1 MVFVG
6 AASFYGD
13 SFCERCDT
21 MKKTSLWTIL
31 AKDFKRHKQ
40 KYLIILPVLVFFIL
54 FHYKPMYGL
63 IIAFKRYKPA
73 LGIWRSPWVGFDN
86 FVRFFN
92 DYYFFRLIRNT
103 FTISFLSILFC
114 FPVPILLALLLNEVK
129 NLKFKKAVQTI
140 TYMPHFIAMVVM
152 CGMINSFVSSNGI
165 INDIIAF
172 FGGKRVNLLTKKE
185 YFYPIYIISNIWK
198 NVGWDSIIFLAALS
212 GIDQE
217 QYEAARIDGA
227 GRIQQMLYI
236 TLPGILPTIS
246 ILLILKLG
254 GILSV
259 GYEKIL
265 LLYQPITYEVAD
277 VISTYVYRKGLIEGD
292 YSYSTAIS
300 IFNSVVNIIFL
311 RFANWMSKKAGQSG
325 LY

>member
-1 MVFVG
+1 
-6 AASFYGD
+6 
-13 SFCERCDT
+13 
-21 MKKTSLWTIL
+21 MKKTSLWAIL
-31 AKDFKRHKQ
+31 ARDFKQHKQ
-40 KYLIILPVLVFFIL
+40 KYLIILPVLVYFIL

-73 LGIWRSPWVGFDN
+73 LGIWRSPWVGIDN

-129 NLKFKKAVQTI
+129 NLKFKKIVQTI

-152 CGMINSFVSSNGI
+152 CGMITSFVSSNGV
-165 INDIIAF
+165 INDIIVF
-172 FGGKRVNLLTKKE
+172 FGGTRVNLLTKKE

-277 VISTYVYRKGLIEGD
+277 VISTYVYRKGLLEGD
-292 YSYSTAIS
+292 YSYSTAIN
-300 IFNSVVNIIFL
+300 IFNSVVNIVFL
-311 RFANWMSKKAGQSG
+311 RLANWISKKAGQSG